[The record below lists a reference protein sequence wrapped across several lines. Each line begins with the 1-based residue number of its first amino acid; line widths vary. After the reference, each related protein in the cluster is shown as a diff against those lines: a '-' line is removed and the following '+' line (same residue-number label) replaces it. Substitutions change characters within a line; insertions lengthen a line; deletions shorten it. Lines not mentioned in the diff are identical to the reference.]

1 MASNPSKLEVT
12 NDKNVS
18 NYGESPVGIVRR
30 RSPIRDL
37 DLDLDLDRKAP
48 LTASENQPYL
58 DVPLQESFRP
68 SIDTVSGLS
77 NSSADNE
84 NERSARALRPN
95 LERISSR
102 SPGPPRTWRNKCQAF
117 WQRNKGLALV
127 LISQLFGGLMNVAT
141 RLLEGGNDALSPF
154 QILFARMSITA
165 ALCYLYMWWTK
176 VKHAP
181 LGKRE
186 VRWLLVVRG
195 LTGFFGV
202 YGIYYTLIY
211 LPIAEA
217 TVITFIAP
225 IISCAICSVL
235 LKEPFTRIEQIA
247 GVVSLVG
254 VVMIA
259 QPSSFFP
266 GHTSAPATIAPDGI
280 STPPTNTTTSIIGSN
295 GVREATPSQRLT
307 AVAVGLLGAAGA
319 AGAFTTIR
327 WIGQRAH
334 PLISVNYFATWCT
347 LVSIASFF
355 VPGVDFRLPAS
366 VRDWSLLFFLGIC
379 GFVAQFLL
387 TAGLAHEKS
396 SRATQMVYTQMLFA
410 LACDKIFWNTSPG
423 WWSIAGSLLIIAS
436 ALGTAVM
443 KEEKV
448 ELGDGRSDE
457 EIALVDAVDGGEI
470 DEEDER
476 GPLRGLQEV
485 QLRTMRI

>member
-1 MASNPSKLEVT
+1 MASNPSKLDLT
-12 NDKNVS
+12 KDKTVS
-18 NYGESPVGIVRR
+18 NHVEPLAGTVRR
-30 RSPIRDL
+30 RSPAR
-37 DLDLDLDRKAP
+37 DLDRKGP
-48 LTASENQPYL
+48 LTASDSQPYL

-68 SIDTVSGLS
+68 SIDTISGIS
-77 NSSADNE
+77 NYSAE
-84 NERSARALRPN
+84 TVNERSVRAVRPN
-95 LERISSR
+95 LERISSQ
-102 SPGPPRTWRNKCQAF
+102 SLVLPRTWRDRCKAF

-127 LISQLFGGLMNVAT
+127 LLSQFFGGLMNVAT
-141 RLLEGGNDALSPF
+141 RLLESGDGALSPF

-165 ALCYLYMWWTK
+165 ALCYIYMWWTN

-186 VRWLLVVRG
+186 VRWLLVARG

-247 GVVSLVG
+247 GVVSLAG

-266 GHTSAPATIAPDGI
+266 SHASSPAIVASDGI
-280 STPPTNTTTSIIGSN
+280 PSPPGNSTTSMLGIN
-295 GVREATPSQRLT
+295 GVHEATPTERLV
-307 AVAVGLLGAAGA
+307 AVGVGLLGATGA
-319 AGAFTTIR
+319 AGAYTTIR

-347 LVSIASFF
+347 LVSAASFF
-355 VPGVDFRLPAS
+355 VPSVDFRLPATA
-366 VRDWSLLFFLGIC
+366 REWSLLTSLGVC
-379 GFVAQFLL
+379 GFVMQFLL

-423 WWSIAGSLLIIAS
+423 VWSIAGSLLIIAS

-443 KEEKV
+443 QEGKV
-448 ELGDGRSDE
+448 DVGGGEARSDE
-457 EIALVDAVDGGEI
+457 EIALVDAVDGADVE
-470 DEEDER
+470 DEDER
-476 GPLRGLQEV
+476 GPLRGVQEV

>member
-1 MASNPSKLEVT
+1 MSSNPSKLEVT
-12 NDKNVS
+12 KDKTVS
-18 NYGESPVGIVRR
+18 NYGGSPAATIRR
-30 RSPIRDL
+30 RSPARDL
-37 DLDLDLDRKAP
+37 DHKAP
-48 LTASENQPYL
+48 LTPSDSQPYL

-68 SIDTVSGLS
+68 SIDTVSGIS
-77 NSSADNE
+77 NYSADTL
-84 NERSARALRPN
+84 NERSTYALRPN
-95 LERISSR
+95 LERIPSKSLV
-102 SPGPPRTWRNKCQAF
+102 PLRTWPDKCKAF

-127 LISQLFGGLMNVAT
+127 LLSQIFGGLMNVAT
-141 RLLEGGNDALSPF
+141 RLLEGGDDGLSPF

-165 ALCYLYMWWTK
+165 TMCYLYMWWTN

-186 VRWLLVVRG
+186 VRWLLVARG
-195 LTGFFGV
+195 LTGFVGV

-247 GVVSLVG
+247 GVVSLAG

-259 QPSSFFP
+259 QPSSFFS
-266 GHTSAPATIAPDGI
+266 GHSSTSAIITPDGI
-280 STPPTNTTTSIIGSN
+280 PSLPANSTSSIVGPN
-295 GVREATPSQRLT
+295 GVHEATPAERLV
-307 AVAVGLLGAAGA
+307 AVAVGLLGAIGA
-319 AGAFTTIR
+319 AGAYTTIR
-327 WIGQRAH
+327 WIGKRAH

-347 LVSIASFF
+347 LVSTISFF
-355 VPGVDFRLPAS
+355 VPGIDFRLPAT
-366 VRDWSLLFFLGIC
+366 VREWSLLISLGVC
-379 GFVAQFLL
+379 GFVMQFLL

-443 KEEKV
+443 QEGKV
-448 ELGDGRSDE
+448 DAGDARSDE
-457 EIALVDAVDGGEI
+457 EIALVDAVDGGEVE
-470 DEEDER
+470 DEDER

>member
-1 MASNPSKLEVT
+1 MASNPSKLEVIK
-12 NDKNVS
+12 DKTVS
-18 NYGESPVGIVRR
+18 NYGDSPAGTIRR
-30 RSPIRDL
+30 RSPARDL
-37 DLDLDLDRKAP
+37 DHKAA

-68 SIDTVSGLS
+68 SIDTISGLS
-77 NSSADNE
+77 NYSADTLT
-84 NERSARALRPN
+84 ERSTRALRPD
-95 LERISSR
+95 LERIPSR
-102 SPGPPRTWRNKCQAF
+102 SLVLPKTWRDKCKAF

-127 LISQLFGGLMNVAT
+127 LLSQIFGGLMNVAT
-141 RLLEGGNDALSPF
+141 RLLESGDDALSPF

-165 ALCYLYMWWTK
+165 AMCYLYMWWTN

-186 VRWLLVVRG
+186 VRWLLVARG

-235 LKEPFTRIEQIA
+235 LKEPFTRVEQIA
-247 GVVSLVG
+247 GVVSLAG

-259 QPSSFFP
+259 QPTSFFP
-266 GHTSAPATIAPDGI
+266 SHSSTAAVVAPNGI
-280 STPPTNTTTSIIGSN
+280 PSPVSNTTASITGPYGIH
-295 GVREATPSQRLT
+295 EATPAERLV
-307 AVAVGLLGAAGA
+307 AVAVGLLGATGA
-319 AGAFTTIR
+319 AGAYTTIR

-347 LVSIASFF
+347 LVSTISFF
-355 VPGVDFRLPAS
+355 IPGIDFRLPAT
-366 VRDWSLLFFLGIC
+366 VREWSLLISLGVC
-379 GFVAQFLL
+379 GFVMQFLL

-436 ALGTAVM
+436 ALGTALWQ
-443 KEEKV
+443 EKKV
-448 ELGDGRSDE
+448 DAGGEARSDE
-457 EIALVDAVDGGEI
+457 EIALVDAVDGGEAV
-470 DEEDER
+470 DEDER

-485 QLRTMRI
+485 QLRTMRN

>member
-12 NDKNVS
+12 NDKTVS
-18 NYGESPVGIVRR
+18 NYGASPAGTIRR
-30 RSPIRDL
+30 RSPARDL
-37 DLDLDLDRKAP
+37 DHKAP
-48 LTASENQPYL
+48 LPVSDNQPYL

-68 SIDTVSGLS
+68 SIDTISGIS
-77 NSSADNE
+77 NYSADTVN
-84 NERSARALRPN
+84 NERVTLALRPN
-95 LERISSR
+95 LERIPSR
-102 SPGPPRTWRNKCQAF
+102 SLAPPRAWRDKSKAF

-127 LISQLFGGLMNVAT
+127 LLSQIFGGLMNVAT
-141 RLLEGGNDALSPF
+141 RLLESGDDALSPF

-165 ALCYLYMWWTK
+165 AMCYLYMWWTN

-186 VRWLLVVRG
+186 VRWLLVARG

-247 GVVSLVG
+247 GVVSLAG

-266 GHTSAPATIAPDGI
+266 SHSSSPAIVAPDGI
-280 STPPTNTTTSIIGSN
+280 PTPPVNSTASIIGPY
-295 GVREATPSQRLT
+295 GVHEATPSERLV
-307 AVAVGLLGAAGA
+307 AVAVGLLGATGA
-319 AGAFTTIR
+319 AGAYTTIR

-347 LVSIASFF
+347 LVSAISFF
-355 VPGVDFRLPAS
+355 VPGIDFRLPAT
-366 VRDWSLLFFLGIC
+366 VREWSLLTSLGVC
-379 GFVAQFLL
+379 GFVMQFLL

-443 KEEKV
+443 QEGKV
-448 ELGDGRSDE
+448 EAGDARTSDE
-457 EIALVDAVDGGEI
+457 EIALVDAVDGGEGE
-470 DEEDER
+470 DEDER

>member
-12 NDKNVS
+12 NDKSVS
-18 NYGESPVGIVRR
+18 NYGDSPVGTVRR
-30 RSPIRDL
+30 RSPVRDL
-37 DLDLDLDRKAP
+37 DHKAP
-48 LTASENQPYL
+48 LTPSDNQPYL
-58 DVPLQESFRP
+58 DIPLQESFRP
-68 SIDTVSGLS
+68 SIDTVSGIS
-77 NSSADNE
+77 NYSAENE
-84 NERSARALRPN
+84 NERSSRALRPI
-95 LERISSR
+95 LERIPSR
-102 SPGPPRTWRNKCQAF
+102 SPAPPRTWRDKCKAS

-127 LISQLFGGLMNVAT
+127 LIAMIFGGLMNVAT
-141 RLLEGGNDALSPF
+141 RLLEGGDDALSPF

-195 LTGFFGV
+195 LTGFIGV

-254 VVMIA
+254 VAMIA

-266 GHTSAPATIAPDGI
+266 AHSSTPAIVTPDGI
-280 STPPTNTTTSIIGSN
+280 PIPPANTTTSIVSPN
-295 GVREATPSQRLT
+295 GVHEATPAERLG
-307 AVAVGLLGAAGA
+307 AVAVGFVGAIGAAA
-319 AGAFTTIR
+319 AYTTIR

-347 LVSIASFF
+347 LVSVCSFF
-355 VPGVDFRLPAS
+355 VPGVEFRLPAT
-366 VRDWSLLFFLGIC
+366 VREWSLLISLGVC
-379 GFVAQFLL
+379 GFVMQFLL

-410 LACDKIFWNTSPG
+410 LACDKIFWNASPG

-436 ALGTAVM
+436 ALSTAVM
-443 KEEKV
+443 KDEKV
-448 ELGDGRSDE
+448 DTGDARSDE
-457 EIALVDAVDGGEI
+457 EIALVDAVDGGEGE
-470 DEEDER
+470 DEDER